1 MKPRVL
7 LVEAL
12 HPDAVTW
19 LRERGEVVFAGDHRE
34 QALLRLVPEID
45 GIIIRGNGR
54 IDEPLLAQTFRYQR
68 DRGLLRP

>member
-19 LRERGEVVFAGDHRE
+19 LRERGEVIFAGDHRE

-45 GIIIRGNGR
+45 GITIRANGR
-54 IDEPLLAQTFRYQR
+54 IDEPCWRR
-68 DRGLLRP
+68 PSGIRGIGGLLRS